1 MFCPER
7 KGCFS
12 SVMDSSIHFQYAKRK
27 GRGCCTNK
35 YKVVAYQD
43 VLQLTPSL
51 YCVNQILHGWSDTTL
66 SSDNT
71 VKTSDLDM
79 LVAA

>member
-1 MFCPER
+1 MFCPEK

-43 VLQLTPSL
+43 VLQLTPVCIVSTR
-51 YCVNQILHGWSDTTL
+51 YCTVGRTPLSAQTTPSKPQI
-66 SSDNT
+66 
-71 VKTSDLDM
+71 
-79 LVAA
+79 